1 MGRTTPS
8 HRMALIREY
17 SRIKKLVE
25 GLPEDEKRIWLK
37 ILDGFEDTMNL
48 YNNVAFSDPIEPVI
62 IHVLRKLA
70 LWCREK

>member
-25 GLPEDEKRIWLK
+25 EMPEDEKRIWFK
-37 ILDGFEDTMNL
+37 ILEDFEDTITL
-48 YNNVAFSDPIEPVI
+48 YNNIAFSDPIEPVI

-70 LWCREK
+70 QWCREK